1 MVRQAT
7 DELEESIRLPPHGR
21 RLAAFIIDSLAPAA
35 AIFIAGT
42 AALQAVLEISGRW
55 ILGLLVVIA
64 LVLGTTNGMM
74 TWLSGGTTV
83 GKAWAGLQVRHLYE
97 RPIHPVLSELP
108 KVIARHTL
116 GYFCIDVLLI
126 GCLNAL
132 RDPRRRPLHDFVL
145 GYEVVALS
153 QAPPSTHGASPC
165 VRRRPRCRPESDQGA
180 VERAW
185 RHGFPIHW
193 GATMNQA
200 LVWTFRLF
208 GLPAPSGHS
217 VSTSSMS
224 AMPATAP
231 TTAIA
236 GGIAAGG
243 TALSAAA
250 IVAASAALSPGTV
263 AYPDEMTLVSALQ
276 YEEDAYPLGLPS
288 AIHLEFDAKAPATA
302 DELQGLAVVTAAMH
316 STATLTFTDDELEG
330 RSFEFDD
337 VMVPTE
343 WRTADL
349 ESTDVMNWSNLK
361 FTAEDEGFIPEG
373 MAVADIRL
381 VNGKTYAGFKV
392 ASSGSLTLSFPYR
405 GDGQGHIDELGAV
418 ITWTGNM
425 KCVVVDK
432 TPVDGFDPYKEC
444 KDKQDDMFWVW
455 GVNNITW
462 I

>member
-1 MVRQAT
+1 
-7 DELEESIRLPPHGR
+7 L
-21 RLAAFIIDSLAPAA
+21 
-35 AIFIAGT
+35 
-42 AALQAVLEISGRW
+42 
-55 ILGLLVVIA
+55 
-64 LVLGTTNGMM
+64 N
-74 TWLSGGTTV
+74 
-83 GKAWAGLQVRHLYE
+83 E

-153 QAPPSTHGASPC
+153 QAPPSTMD
-165 VRRRPRCRPESDQGA
+165 RL
-180 VERAW
+180 RAFGEDLDAGQSLIREQW
-185 RHGFPIHW
+185 KGLGVMVSLYI
-193 GATMNQA
+193 GVVATMNQA
-200 LVWTFRLF
+200 LVWTFQLF
-208 GLPAPSGHS
+208 GLSAPSGHS

-250 IVAASAALSPGTV
+250 IVAASAVLAPGTV

-316 STATLTFTDDELEG
+316 STATLTFTDSELEG

-343 WRTADL
+343 WRTEDL
-349 ESTDVMNWSNLK
+349 ETTDVMNWSNLQ

-432 TPVDGFDPYKEC
+432 SPVDGFDPYKEC

-462 I
+462 V